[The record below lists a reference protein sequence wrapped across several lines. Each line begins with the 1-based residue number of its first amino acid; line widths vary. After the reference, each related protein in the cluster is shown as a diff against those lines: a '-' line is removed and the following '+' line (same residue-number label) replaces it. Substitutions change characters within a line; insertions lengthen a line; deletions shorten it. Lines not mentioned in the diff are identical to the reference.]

1 MLQPSGTRN
10 PTYIYTNPNILIKY
24 ANARHS
30 TFQKFK
36 YPLSSLPIVKGI
48 IYSKTQSPVNSHES
62 KEMSKIPYRS
72 LIGHL
77 SFLASR
83 TRPDITFAV
92 NIFSQFQS
100 NPGMFHW
107 NYLLKLLGYVR
118 QTKHFKLNLGNINSL
133 NITAYSDASFAS
145 CRDDRVSISG
155 QIIFLDK
162 VPICW
167 RTSKQKC
174 VCLSSM
180 EAEFVALTD
189 AVKELIWFQRILK
202 ECYALNIVKD
212 NSVSKLLVDNQ
223 ASIDFVK
230 SPIENYKT
238 KHIDIKLFFVREL
251 VDKKL
256 FDIFHVSSKRNL
268 ADAFTKPLSKT
279 ELENFFTMYVR

>member
-1 MLQPSGTRN
+1 
-10 PTYIYTNPNILIKY
+10 
-24 ANARHS
+24 
-30 TFQKFK
+30 
-36 YPLSSLPIVKGI
+36 
-48 IYSKTQSPVNSHES
+48 
-62 KEMSKIPYRS
+62 
-72 LIGHL
+72 
-77 SFLASR
+77 
-83 TRPDITFAV
+83 
-92 NIFSQFQS
+92 
-100 NPGMFHW
+100 
-107 NYLLKLLGYVR
+107 
-118 QTKHFKLNLGNINSL
+118 
-133 NITAYSDASFAS
+133 
-145 CRDDRVSISG
+145 
-155 QIIFLDK
+155 
-162 VPICW
+162 
-167 RTSKQKC
+167 
-174 VCLSSM
+174 M